1 MAYTSPLG
9 GAVVLNFTVAYTS
22 PLGGAV
28 VLELNQDYFFHPLP
42 VFYRS

>member
-1 MAYTSPLG
+1 MAYIPPLG
-9 GAVVLNFTVAYTS
+9 DAVVLNFTGAYTS
-22 PLGGAV
+22 LLGGAA